1 MDNKPKT
8 RLGNGKKR
16 SASWL
21 TATICLTEAKN
32 HVYTYNGK
40 EYFNINININDQP
53 NEFGKDVNITLND
66 YKKEEGA
73 KPQVNKMPA
82 TTATPYQAEDYDLPF

>member
-1 MDNKPKT
+1 METKPKVK
-8 RLGNGKKR
+8 LGNGKKR

-21 TATICLTEAKN
+21 TATICMTEAKA
-32 HVYTYNGK
+32 HTYTYNGK

-66 YKKEEGA
+66 YKKEENNT
-73 KPQVNKMPA
+73 PQVNKMP
-82 TTATPYQAEDYDLPF
+82 TAPAPVEEEEYNLPF